1 MAEDGRVPARARERK
16 GLVTAG
22 EDGWPL
28 VAAAA
33 PPPSVPP
40 AGSGTGAAGPALTE
54 EGLRRGYQ
62 EMGPLNQRL
71 AEEWLPGELE
81 PRRWDW
87 GGEGG

>member
-1 MAEDGRVPARARERK
+1 MAEDAQWQA
-16 GLVTAG
+16 
-22 EDGWPL
+22 

-33 PPPSVPP
+33 TPSPPP
-40 AGSGTGAAGPALTE
+40 AGTGAGTAGSNFTE